1 VLTLA
6 AIAGALACGL
16 FGLRVADDA
25 PGCLWKWV
33 TGIDCPFCGM
43 THATVAL
50 GAGDWSGAHA
60 AHPLAIVVL
69 ALLVAAALLL
79 ATGRAHVL
87 RPRVVLVAVLAIWA
101 VRLLA

>member
-1 VLTLA
+1 MLA
-6 AIAGALACGL
+6 AIAGALTCGVL
-16 FGLRVADDA
+16 GLRVADDA

-60 AHPLAIVVL
+60 AHPIAIVVL
-69 ALLVAAALLL
+69 ALAALAGGLLL
-79 ATGRAHVL
+79 AGRAL
-87 RPRVVLVAVLAIWA
+87 KPRVVLLAVIAIWV